1 MTSNPT
7 FSCSAC
13 GAPNKP
19 EAGISRMASC
29 TYCGTNLTIPGESA
43 NGGKAEGG
51 ENFVEGQTRY
61 PTGERSA

>member
-19 EAGISRMASC
+19 EAGTSRMAC
-29 TYCGTNLTIPGESA
+29 TYCGTNLTIPENLQTA
-43 NGGKAEGG
+43 ARPRWK
-51 ENFVEGQTRY
+51 NFVEGQTRY
-61 PTGERSA
+61 PSGKRSA